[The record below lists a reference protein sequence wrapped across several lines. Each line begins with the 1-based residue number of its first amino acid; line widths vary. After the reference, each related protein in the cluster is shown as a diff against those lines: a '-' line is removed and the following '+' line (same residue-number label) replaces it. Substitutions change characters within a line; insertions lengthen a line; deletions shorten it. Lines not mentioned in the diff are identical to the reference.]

1 MNKIVHAFGSFRL
14 TFLAL
19 TLVLSCFAMMPP
31 ATAHASSCGSWQYFG
46 CCYSR
51 TSVSEKLQRVCCD
64 DSGNCSDQYM
74 CTGTP
79 CPV

>member
-1 MNKIVHAFGSFRL
+1 MNRIAHALGSFRL

-19 TLVLSCFAMMPP
+19 TLLLSGFAMLPP

-46 CCYSR
+46 CCVSSGR
-51 TSVSEKLQRVCCD
+51 VSEKLERICCD
-64 DSGNCSDQYM
+64 DNGNCTNQYT
-74 CTGTP
+74 CTGTA